1 MTKDSLTR
9 NIRLAGQPFQLQHH
23 LIGGLSAEKEM
34 TIHSS
39 DCDDYLLLNRALEG
53 DANAFDKLV
62 EKHRLRLH
70 AAAFRV
76 TGDHEQA
83 ADAVSDALIRLYR
96 TGNSFR
102 FESKLST
109 WLHRVVVNCATDIAR
124 RNSCRPTHSLDQL
137 LEGYPDH
144 ELNSVTPNTHD
155 YEWDELVT
163 YAHSRIV
170 KELSVLPESER
181 DLLLAV
187 HRDQTTYESLA
198 SNFHVPI
205 GTIKSRIFR
214 ARRKLRDQLPSLEK
228 MEEESMGLVFTG
240 MAA

>member
-1 MTKDSLTR
+1 
-9 NIRLAGQPFQLQHH
+9 
-23 LIGGLSAEKEM
+23 M
-34 TIHSS
+34 TIYSNDS
-39 DCDDYLLLNRALEG
+39 DDCLLLSRALDG
-53 DANAFDKLV
+53 DANAFDRLV
-62 EKHRLRLH
+62 EKHRVRLH

-83 ADAVSDALIRLYR
+83 ADAVSDALIRLYK

-124 RNSCRPTHSLDQL
+124 RSASRPTRSLDQL

-144 ELNSVTPNTHD
+144 ELTSVLPNNHD

-163 YAHSRIV
+163 YASDKISTG
-170 KELSVLPESER
+170 LTQLPESER
-181 DLLLAV
+181 ELLLAV

-198 SNFHVPI
+198 SNLHVPI
-205 GTIKSRIFR
+205 GTVKSRIFR
-214 ARRKLRDQLPSLEK
+214 ARRKLRDQLPSLEE
-228 MEEESMGLVFTG
+228 MEEQSFNEAFAGI
-240 MAA
+240 AA

>member
-1 MTKDSLTR
+1 MMT
-9 NIRLAGQPFQLQHH
+9 
-23 LIGGLSAEKEM
+23 M
-34 TIHSS
+34 HSS
-39 DCDDYLLLNRALEG
+39 DCDDCLLLSRALDG
-53 DANAFDKLV
+53 DATAFDKLV
-62 EKHRLRLH
+62 EKHRVRLH

-83 ADAVSDALIRLYR
+83 ADAVSDALIRLFR

-124 RNSCRPTHSLDQL
+124 RNASRPTRSLDQL

-144 ELNSVTPNTHD
+144 ELNSVTPNSHD

-163 YAHSRIV
+163 YANDRIAV
-170 KELSVLPESER
+170 ELTRLPESER
-181 DLLLAV
+181 ELLLAV

-198 SNFHVPI
+198 SNLHVPI
-205 GTIKSRIFR
+205 GTVKSRIFR
-214 ARRKLRDQLPSLEK
+214 ARRKLREQLPSLDE
-228 MEEESMGLVFTG
+228 MEQESFEQAFAGL
-240 MAA
+240 AAA

>member
-1 MTKDSLTR
+1 MTTHTNDLD
-9 NIRLAGQPFQLQHH
+9 
-23 LIGGLSAEKEM
+23 
-34 TIHSS
+34 
-39 DCDDYLLLNRALEG
+39 DCLLLSRALDG

-62 EKHRLRLH
+62 DRHRAKLH

-83 ADAVSDALIRLYR
+83 ADAVSDALIRLYK

-124 RNSCRPTHSLDQL
+124 RNACRPTRSLDQL

-144 ELNSVTPNTHD
+144 ELTSVTPNNHD

-163 YAHSRIV
+163 FASDRIST
-170 KELSVLPESER
+170 ELAQLPESER
-181 DLLLAV
+181 ELLLAV

-198 SNFHVPI
+198 SNLHVPI
-205 GTIKSRIFR
+205 GTVKSRIFR
-214 ARRKLRDQLPSLEK
+214 ARRKLRDQLPSLDE
-228 MEEESMGLVFTG
+228 MEEQSFNMAFTG
-240 MAA
+240 VAA